1 MSAPIRSD
9 DELIAARK
17 SVGGSI
23 NKTAALVGMARSSV
37 QERFKRMA
45 LKGYSPEHD
54 WDHITPDGFRAG
66 GVSTYYN
73 KDGVP
78 TAQWVKATADQA
90 RQQEILRAAF
100 DGLAD
105 TLPRMKTISPPK
117 VVNDDLLSLY
127 VITDYHMG
135 MLAWPEETKG
145 DAWDTDIAERMLHGY
160 FDFATE
166 RAAPSKV
173 GVLAQLGD
181 MLHFDSLDAVTPL
194 HKNILDADTRFPRLV
209 RATYNSLK
217 YGVKKMLEKHE
228 LVKVIIAEGNH
239 DLASSVHLREHIAA
253 VFEDNPRVEV
263 DVSPAP
269 YYCVEHGD
277 VSLFFHHG
285 HLKKPGDI
293 DKTFTAMFREVFGRT
308 KASYGHMGH
317 MHNKLVVESS
327 LMQIEQHRTLAA
339 PDAYAARNGYMAGR
353 DASVITYH
361 RHRLSEQG
369 RFTVT
374 PGEIWDAIASTNK
387 LREAA

>member
-1 MSAPIRSD
+1 MSERKHSD
-9 DELIAARK
+9 DEVISALRK
-17 SVGGSI
+17 HGGSVRA
-23 NKTAALVGMARSSV
+23 TSAELGVARSTL
-37 QERFKRMA
+37 QQRIKTLA
-45 LKGYSPEHD
+45 KKGYSPQHD
-54 WDHITPDGFRAG
+54 MTHTVPDGFKVK
-66 GVSTYYN
+66 GVSTLYRE
-73 KDGVP
+73 DGAVA
-78 TAQWVKATADQA
+78 AQWVKSTADED
-90 RQQEILRAAF
+90 RQREILRAAF
-100 DGLAD
+100 DGLMD
-105 TLPRMKTISPPK
+105 TIPRIKTITPPK

-160 FDFATE
+160 FDLATQK
-166 RAAPSKV
+166 AAPSKV

-194 HKNILDADTRFPRLV
+194 HRNILDADTRFPRLV

-217 YGVKKMLEKHE
+217 YGVTKMLEKHE
-228 LVKVIIAEGNH
+228 LVKVLIAEGNH

-285 HLKKPGDI
+285 HLKKPDQI
-293 DKTFTAMFREVFGRT
+293 DKTFAAMFRDVFGRT

-339 PDAYAARNGYMAGR
+339 PDAYASRNGYLSGR

-361 RHRLSEQG
+361 KHRLSEQG

-374 PGEIWDAIASTNK
+374 PAEIWDAINTLA
-387 LREAA
+387 RAAA